1 MRLTARNGRT
11 GLALVFVFVPALSA
25 AETVDVWNRPERRPP
40 VRTYDVRHY
49 RIALRLE
56 DETRSFRGETEVT
69 LAPLQDGLRTVRLD
83 AETFT
88 VTAVRDGMGKGLPF
102 VQKEGRLDIDLSR
115 AHTARGDDV
124 RLTVAYE
131 ARNVHID
138 PVKYGMTADYPL
150 GLDFR
155 DETPDNPRLVET
167 LSFPTGARHW
177 FPCFD
182 HPSDKA
188 TSEVLATV
196 RSDWRALSNGRLV
209 EVTDD
214 PAAKTRTFHWR
225 QDQPHSTYL
234 FVLVAGPYEV
244 LTDVHGAV
252 PLGYW
257 VYPKDVAE
265 APRSFRKTP
274 EILRFFERTFG
285 VPYPWVKYDQ
295 VTIPGIGGGA
305 ESTNATV
312 LGQGTIHDEDAEPD
326 FPSDWLVAHEA
337 AHQWWGDLVTLADW
351 GETWLNESFA
361 TYGEYLYSRFAA
373 GDDEGAVNLLDKK
386 DAYLKESRE
395 KYVRPIVFNRW
406 QWPNDNFDRH
416 TYQKGALVLHMFRD
430 LVGDEA
436 FFKALRIFLERHAH
450 GSVTTPDLVAAFRE
464 ASGQDVQWFFDQ
476 WVMKPGHPVLE
487 VSQSWDQASRTL
499 RLGISQAQ
507 DTSRQVP
514 IFRARVRIGIVTE
527 AGRTSE
533 TVWLGKKDDAFS
545 FILPARPRLVRFD
558 EGDVL
563 LAEITFR
570 KAAGDLVYQLGHDD
584 VRGRAWA
591 AGELAKLRPEPGVQA
606 ALAGAAR
613 DDAFWKVREAAID
626 AMAAARRPEDVAVF
640 RERALDP
647 SSKVRVAAL
656 RALSAF
662 ASPTIT
668 TDPFLAERFREDRSY
683 LVRAEAIRGLGRAR
697 DLSFLP
703 LVEEAARLRSPR
715 QVVRTAALAAREQL
729 EKCKTEEVPCVAR

>member
-1 MRLTARNGRT
+1 VSLAARKRWAA
-11 GLALVFVFVPALSA
+11 LALALAFGPALSA
-25 AETVDVWNRPERRPP
+25 AETVDVWSRPERRPP
-40 VRTYDVRHY
+40 VRSYDARHY
-49 RIALRLE
+49 RIALRLD

-69 LAPLQDGLRTVRLD
+69 LTPLLDGLRTIRLD

-88 VTAVRDGMGKGLPF
+88 VTAVRDPTGKTLPF
-102 VQKEGRLDIDLSR
+102 VQKEGRLDIDLPRAASR
-115 AHTARGDDV
+115 SETIV
-124 RLTVAYE
+124 VTVVYE
-131 ARNVHID
+131 DRNVRID
-138 PVKYGMTADYPL
+138 PVKFGMTADYPL
-150 GLDFR
+150 GLGFR

-196 RSDWRALSNGRLV
+196 RNDWRVLSNGRLV
-209 EVTDD
+209 ETRDD

-244 LTDVHGAV
+244 LTDLHGAV

-257 VYPKDVAE
+257 VYPKDVPD

-312 LGQGTIHDEDAEPD
+312 LGQSTIHDEDAEPD
-326 FPSDWLVAHEA
+326 FPSAWLVAHEA

-351 GETWLNESFA
+351 SETWLNESFA

-373 GDDEGAVNLLDKK
+373 GDDEGAVNLLEKK
-386 DAYLKESRE
+386 DAYLKEARE
-395 KYVRPIVFNRW
+395 KYVRPIVFDRW

-416 TYQKGALVLHMFRD
+416 TYQKGALVLHMLRD

-436 FFKALRIFLERHAH
+436 FFKALRIFLERHAY
-450 GSVTTPDLVAAFRE
+450 GSVTTPELVAAFRE
-464 ASGQDVQWFFDQ
+464 TSGQDLEWFFDQ
-476 WVMKPGHPVLE
+476 WVRKPGHPVLE
-487 VSQSWDQASRTL
+487 VSQAWDEASRTL
-499 RLGISQAQ
+499 SLRIRQVQ
-507 DTSRQVP
+507 DRERRVP
-514 IFRARVRIGIVTE
+514 IFRARVRIGILTQT
-527 AGRTSE
+527 GHTSE
-533 TVWLGKKDDAFS
+533 TVWLGKEEDAFR
-545 FILPARPRLVRFD
+545 FVLPSRPRLVRFD

-563 LAEITFR
+563 LAEVTFP
-570 KAAGDLVYQLGHDD
+570 KAAADLVYQLAHDD
-584 VRGRAWA
+584 ARGRAWA
-591 AGELAKLRPEPGVQA
+591 AGELARLRAEPGVEA
-606 ALAGAAR
+606 ALVHAAR
-613 DDAFWKVREAAID
+613 ADAFWKVREAAVD
-626 AMAAARRPEDVAVF
+626 AMAVAPRPEDVAFF
-640 RERALDP
+640 RERATDGG
-647 SSKVRVAAL
+647 SKVRVAAL

-662 ASPTIT
+662 GSPSIT
-668 TDPFLAERFREDRSY
+668 TGPFLAERYREDLSY
-683 LVRAEAIRGLGRAR
+683 LVRAEAIRGLGRIR
-697 DLSFLP
+697 DPSFLP

>member
-1 MRLTARNGRT
+1 MRRAARNG
-11 GLALVFVFVPALSA
+11 GALAVLVFGPALSA
-25 AETVDVWNRPERRPP
+25 AETIDVWSRPERRPP

-56 DETRSFRGETEVT
+56 DETRSYRGETEVT
-69 LAPLQDGLRTVRLD
+69 LASLQDGLRTVRLD

-88 VTAVRDGMGKGLPF
+88 VTAVRDATGKGLPF

-115 AHTARGDDV
+115 TAAQGEAIA
-124 RLTVAYE
+124 LTVAYE
-131 ARNVHID
+131 ARNVRID
-138 PVKYGMTADYPL
+138 PVKYGMAADYPL
-150 GLDFR
+150 GLGFR

-182 HPSDKA
+182 HPGDKA

-196 RSDWRALSNGRLV
+196 RRDWRVLSNGRLV
-209 EVTDD
+209 ETRDD
-214 PAAKTRTFHWR
+214 PAATTRTFHWR

-257 VYPKDVAE
+257 VYPKDLAE

-274 EILRFFERTFG
+274 EILRFFERMFG
-285 VPYPWVKYDQ
+285 VSYPWVKYDQ

-305 ESTNATV
+305 ESTSATV

-337 AHQWWGDLVTLADW
+337 AHQWWGDLVTPADW
-351 GETWLNESFA
+351 GETWLSESFA
-361 TYGEYLYSRFAA
+361 TYGEHLYSRFAA

-386 DAYLKESRE
+386 EAYLREARE

-416 TYQKGALVLHMFRD
+416 TYQKGALVLHMLRD
-430 LVGDEA
+430 LVGDES
-436 FFKALRIFLERHAH
+436 FFKALRIFLDRHAY
-450 GSVTTPDLVAAFRE
+450 GSVTTPELAAAFRE
-464 ASGQDVQWFFDQ
+464 ASGQDVRWFFDQ

-487 VSQSWDQASRTL
+487 VSQSWDEARRTL
-499 RLGISQAQ
+499 RLRIRQVQ
-507 DTSRQVP
+507 DTKHQVP
-514 IFRARVRIGIVTE
+514 IFRARVRIGIGTE
-527 AGRTSE
+527 AGRSTE
-533 TVWLGKKDDAFS
+533 TVWLGKEDDAFS

-563 LAEITFR
+563 LAEVTFR
-570 KAAGDLVYQLGHDD
+570 KAAGDLVYQLAHDD
-584 VRGRAWA
+584 ARGRAWA
-591 AGELAKLRPEPGVQA
+591 AGELAKLRGEPGVEA
-606 ALAGAAR
+606 ALERAAR
-613 DDAFWKVREAAID
+613 DDGFWKVREAAID
-626 AMAAARRPEDVAVF
+626 AMAAARRPDDVAFF

-647 SSKVRVAAL
+647 SSRVRVAAL

-662 ASPTIT
+662 ASPPIT
-668 TDPFLAERFREDRSY
+668 TGPFLAERFAADRSY
-683 LVRAEAIRGLGRAR
+683 LVRAEAIRGLGLAR
-697 DLSFLP
+697 DPSFLA

>member
-1 MRLTARNGRT
+1 MSLAARNRRAA
-11 GLALVFVFVPALSA
+11 LALALAFGPALSA
-25 AETVDVWNRPERRPP
+25 AETVDVWSRPERRPP

-56 DETRSFRGETEVT
+56 DETRSFRGETEIT
-69 LAPLQDGLRTVRLD
+69 LAPLQDGLRTIGLD

-88 VTAVRDGMGKGLPF
+88 VTAVRDATGKALAF
-102 VQKEGRLDIDLSR
+102 VQKEGRLEIELAR
-115 AHTARGDDV
+115 AAPRGEAIA
-124 RLTVAYE
+124 LNVAYE
-131 ARNVHID
+131 ARNVRID
-138 PVKYGMTADYPL
+138 PVKYGMAADYPL

-155 DETPDNPRLVET
+155 DESSDNPRLVET

-177 FPCFD
+177 YPCFD

-196 RSDWRALSNGRLV
+196 RSDWRVLSNGRLV
-209 EVTDD
+209 ETRDD
-214 PAAKTRTFHWR
+214 PAAKARTFHWR

-244 LTDVHGAV
+244 LSDVYGTV

-257 VYPKDVAE
+257 VYPKDAPD

-274 EILRFFERTFG
+274 EILRFLERTFG

-326 FPSDWLVAHEA
+326 FPSDGLVAHEA

-351 GETWLNESFA
+351 DETWLNESFA
-361 TYGEYLYSRFAA
+361 TYGEYLYSRFAS
-373 GDDEGAVNLLDKK
+373 GDDEGAVNLLEKR
-386 DAYLKESRE
+386 DAYLKEARE

-416 TYQKGALVLHMFRD
+416 TYQKGALVLHMLRD

-436 FFKALRIFLERHAH
+436 FFKALRIFLERHAY

-487 VSQSWDQASRTL
+487 VSQSWDEAGRTL
-499 RLGISQAQ
+499 SLRIRQVQ
-507 DTSRQVP
+507 DTRRQVP

-527 AGRTSE
+527 AGPTSE
-533 TVWLGKKDDAFS
+533 TVWLDKKDEAFR
-545 FILPARPRLVRFD
+545 FTLPARPLLVRFD
-558 EGDVL
+558 AGNVL
-563 LAEITFR
+563 LAEVGFR
-570 KAAGDLVYQLGHDD
+570 KPAADLVYELAHDD
-584 VRGRAWA
+584 ARGRAWA
-591 AGELAKLRPEPGVQA
+591 AGELAKVRAEPGVED
-606 ALAGAAR
+606 ALARAAR
-613 DDAFWKVREAAID
+613 DDAFWKVREAAVD
-626 AMAAARRPEDVAVF
+626 AMAAARRPEDVAF
-640 RERALDP
+640 LRERATDA

-656 RALSAF
+656 RALSAL
-662 ASPTIT
+662 ASPSIT
-668 TDPFLAERFREDRSY
+668 MGPFLAERFRADRSY
-683 LVRAEAIRGLGRAR
+683 LVRAEAIRGLGRVR
-697 DLSFLP
+697 NPSFLA

-715 QVVRTAALAAREQL
+715 QVVRAAALAAREQL